1 MEEAKIA
8 KLLNDS
14 NKWTPGKT
22 IYYSPSTGKGTIIIK
37 IPLEALSISDPKEDG
52 YHVRIEIK
60 TIKDVEMTIEQL
72 KIYIGDYKKANKI
85 VNQLQMEHN
94 EIDHFIYNHII
105 KLPVDLH
112 FTEYEKE
119 KLLSHEEYN
128 KKLNGPE
135 ATKYIYFTSSFKLR
149 NLLLCNACIP
159 TKIIQN
165 RDLVLKINSY
175 RKLLCL
181 KDSCVIFK
189 GYTSYSYTFSVTKE
203 ILELV
208 KEIFPDYNYRVTI
221 LGNRGELNSGLFICF
236 CSLKDIHNVRFDLK
250 LDVDELIKD
259 DRDEFPNFQL
269 AEKFITF
276 MILFNRDVYICDI
289 NTQDMY
295 VKEIDFSEFVKS
307 DIEKK
312 EIELNFPAT
321 EMYLWW
327 KNALEI
333 QNSMYKAKV
342 EREANN
348 YLEIIKTGKK
358 RQKIIENIEV
368 SKKLEI
374 ATKKADAAYNELILS
389 SKNEIKTSTK
399 KKNRKKKKR
408 KKHKKIKNIA
418 AIKIQKI
425 FKNYIATKKFM
436 KKYKKEVRKQIVNSI
451 LNIILDQTV
460 LIINRNQTT
469 RNKIKTEN
477 KRKKKQMKKKI
488 LLFNNQI
495 IKKRYFNVLKNFYF
509 KVKAFNYFGN
519 RFMSILIKKYFN
531 KWITFSNNLS
541 EVENLKA
548 DQVENIEYIQP
559 QNVQVAVPI
568 QIEAAPECKFGF
580 ECRRTDCFFNHSNGR
595 RIDVCPHTQP
605 LYQYQ
610 QPYHQ
615 YLPYPQPPNYILH
628 PPPNFIPYP
637 PANLIPYS
645 QHNFIPHPQPNFIPH
660 PQHYLPVQHQVPVSM
675 EPHFENSEEKCL
687 QPESPTSISEYN
699 TVNI

>member
-60 TIKDVEMTIEQL
+60 TIKDVEMTSEQL

-94 EIDHFIYNHII
+94 QIDHFIYNHII

-221 LGNRGELNSGLFICF
+221 IGNRGELNSGLFICF

-259 DRDEFPNFQL
+259 DRDKYPNFQL

-276 MILFNRDVYICDI
+276 MVLFNRDVYICDI

-333 QNSMYKAKV
+333 QNSMNKAKV

-368 SKKLEI
+368 SKKLDI

-418 AIKIQKI
+418 AIKIQKL
-425 FKNYIATKKFM
+425 FRNYIATKKIM

-451 LNIILDQTV
+451 LNIILDKTV
-460 LIINRNQTT
+460 LIINHNQIN

-477 KRKKKQMKKKI
+477 KRKKKLLKKKI
-488 LLFNNQI
+488 LLFNNKI
-495 IKKRYFNVLKNFYF
+495 IKKRYFYVLKNFYF
-509 KVKAFNYFGN
+509 KAKAFNYFGN
-519 RFMSILIKKYFN
+519 RLMSILIKQYLN
-531 KWITFSNNLS
+531 RWITFSNNLS
-541 EVENLKA
+541 EVENLKTE
-548 DQVENIEYIQP
+548 QVDNIEYIQP

-615 YLPYPQPPNYILH
+615 YLPCPQPPNYILH

-637 PANLIPYS
+637 PPNLIPY
-645 QHNFIPHPQPNFIPH
+645 PQNNFIPH